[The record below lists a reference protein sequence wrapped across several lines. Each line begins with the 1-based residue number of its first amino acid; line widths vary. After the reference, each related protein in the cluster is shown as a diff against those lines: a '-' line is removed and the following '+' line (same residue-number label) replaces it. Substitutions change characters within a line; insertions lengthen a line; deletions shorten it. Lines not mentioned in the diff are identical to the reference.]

1 MQISQLSDKSD
12 CMVYLFNKFEV
23 LTLRNFIELFSLMSF
38 LHMKDIKNIAVNNIF
53 SVKL

>member
-38 LHMKDIKNIAVNNIF
+38 LHMKDIVSN
-53 SVKL
+53 KLKTICLC